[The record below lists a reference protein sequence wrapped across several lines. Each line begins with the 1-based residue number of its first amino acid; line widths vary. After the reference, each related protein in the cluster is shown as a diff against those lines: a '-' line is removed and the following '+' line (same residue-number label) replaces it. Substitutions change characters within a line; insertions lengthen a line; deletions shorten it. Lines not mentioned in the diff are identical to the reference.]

1 MPYWERFIT
10 RKNRIEDSMNHNEN
24 INTVNLKDKL
34 KEKLPIIPEVSGV
47 SPDKIIELLDSIIEY
62 KELKMAYECAIKE
75 IETKLNILNTEFQLK
90 YERNPIS
97 SIQSRLK
104 SNISIFNKLKQK
116 NLEPTFEN
124 IENELSDIAGIRVI
138 CNYIDDIY
146 KIANALIRQND
157 VEVIKVKDYIEH
169 PKENG
174 YRSLHIIIKIP
185 VFFSQ
190 LTKKVKVEIQIR
202 TIAMNFW
209 ASLEHQMR
217 YKGGQIKDAQM
228 ISKELKKCSEVIFET
243 DEKMQSIRRQIEQ
256 NPTEDHDKKLIMD
269 KLKKIYN

>member
-1 MPYWERFIT
+1 MI
-10 RKNRIEDSMNHNEN
+10 RIMNNQNHV
-24 INTVNLKDKL
+24 NTDELISDLKDKMVL
-34 KEKLPIIPEVSGV
+34 NLPILPNISGI
-47 SPDKIIELLDSIIEY
+47 SSDKIIEILDSIIEY
-62 KELKMAYECAIKE
+62 KELKMAYECAIRE
-75 IETKLNILNTEFQLK
+75 IKTKLEILNSEFQLK

-97 SIQSRLK
+97 SIESRLK
-104 SNISIFNKLKQK
+104 SNVSIFNKLKQR

-124 IENELSDIAGIRVI
+124 IENELSDIAGVRVI

-157 VEVIKVKDYIEH
+157 VELINVKDYIEN

-174 YRSLHIIIKIP
+174 YRSLHLIVAIP

-190 LTKKVKVEIQIR
+190 TTKRVKVEIQIR

-209 ASLEHQMR
+209 ASLEHQMK
-217 YKGGQIKDAQM
+217 YKGGKIKDVQA
-228 ISKELKKCSEVIFET
+228 ISNELKLCSEVIFQT
-243 DEKMQSIRRQIEQ
+243 DEKMQDIRRQIEQ
-256 NPTEDHDKKLIMD
+256 SPVEDEDKKLIMD

>member
-1 MPYWERFIT
+1 MNTNQNIMINELDH
-10 RKNRIEDSMNHNEN
+10 KNKLR
-24 INTVNLKDKL
+24 DKL
-34 KEKLPIIPEVSGV
+34 AMIPDVSGV
-47 SPDKIIELLDSIIEY
+47 SPDQIIELLDSIIEY

-75 IETKLNILNTEFQLK
+75 IETKLEILNSEFQLK

-104 SNISIFNKLKQK
+104 SNVSIFNKLKQK

-185 VFFSQ
+185 VFFSKS
-190 LTKKVKVEIQIR
+190 TKKIKVEIQIR
-202 TIAMNFW
+202 TIAMDFW
-209 ASLEHQMR
+209 ASLEHQMK
-217 YKGGQIKDAQM
+217 YKGGKIKDVQL
-228 ISKELKKCSEVIFET
+228 ISEELKKCSQVIFET

-256 NPTEDHDKKLIMD
+256 NPVEDHDKKLIMD
-269 KLKKIYN
+269 KLKKIYH

>member
-1 MPYWERFIT
+1 
-10 RKNRIEDSMNHNEN
+10 MNNQEN
-24 INTVNLKDKL
+24 INTDELISNLKGETGLKL
-34 KEKLPIIPEVSGV
+34 SILPDISAIS
-47 SPDKIIELLDSIIEY
+47 SDKIIEILDSIIEY

-75 IETKLNILNTEFQLK
+75 VKTKLEILNSEFQLK

-97 SIQSRLK
+97 SITSRLK
-104 SNISIFNKLKQK
+104 SNVSIFNKLKQK
-116 NLEPTFEN
+116 NLPPTFEN

-157 VEVIKVKDYIEH
+157 VEVIKVKDYIEN

-174 YRSLHIIIKIP
+174 YRSLHIIVAIP

-190 LTKKVKVEIQIR
+190 ATKRIKVEIQIR
-202 TIAMNFW
+202 TIAMDFW
-209 ASLEHQMR
+209 ASLEHQMK
-217 YKGGQIKDAQM
+217 YKGGKIKDVER
-228 ISKELKKCSEVIFET
+228 ISDELKRCSEVIFAT
-243 DEKMQSIRRQIEQ
+243 DEKMQDIRRQIEQ
-256 NPTEDHDKKLIMD
+256 NPVEDEDKKLIMD